1 MKHSYIPSMFLEKF
15 FFLHE
20 CYTYTRSE
28 TLLSETYSLIWHWHR
43 WLVKNK
49 ASSDAVVPFLAHL
62 NVASLVYYIIYFVLR
77 KTAILAVNNHL
88 GARGWRCSSSIQT
101 IVLGAAKKKE
111 GKAEDRQPVHLETV
125 ASTDLLRIAGFRVP
139 GPFFT
144 SPYNTNS
151 VLFPISLQSIMI
163 WGLSKRTAVVAV
175 LSTIA
180 ISLIFLVSIS
190 TYHGNGLSS
199 KYSLSASGERAS
211 SKGSF
216 TTISTC
222 VADTSQ
228 KISLSRDQWSKCL
241 EPGPESTYYLSIV
254 IVTRMDDY
262 AG

>member
-1 MKHSYIPSMFLEKF
+1 M
-15 FFLHE
+15 
-20 CYTYTRSE
+20 
-28 TLLSETYSLIWHWHR
+28 
-43 WLVKNK
+43 VKNK

-62 NVASLVYYIIYFVLR
+62 NVASLVYYIIYIVLR
-77 KTAILAVNNHL
+77 KTAILAVITISEL
-88 GARGWRCSSSIQT
+88 G
-101 IVLGAAKKKE
+101 VGAVAVQFRQSFWEPQKKKE